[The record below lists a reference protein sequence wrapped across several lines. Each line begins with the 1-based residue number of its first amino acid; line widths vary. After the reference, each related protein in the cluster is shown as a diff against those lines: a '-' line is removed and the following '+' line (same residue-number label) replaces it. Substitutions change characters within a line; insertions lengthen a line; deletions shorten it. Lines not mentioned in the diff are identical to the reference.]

1 MNFYSLSM
9 FRELLAWSLIS
20 NILAWCFFST
30 TFSLTLN
37 TTAFDY
43 GTLEWFKTSICMSVL
58 VDFHHQIHN
67 THTIIRSTAHYLDY
81 IKRNTTIYFFVS
93 YSYLSIESTE
103 FIPFAYYESEGRK
116 SGHKISLKPW
126 AWDQKIVAY
135 SWKQTIYRVYG
146 EFQIHYCQLQGY
158 LQSRRGL
165 QNHSRYAGVKEK

>member
-1 MNFYSLSM
+1 MFYAFACMLVM
-9 FRELLAWSLIS
+9 PPLGQRLYPVLTEFIRFRHFCGWFVWSLIS
-20 NILAWCFFST
+20 ITHTWQLLVA
-30 TFSLTLN
+30 FSLTLN

-81 IKRNTTIYFFVS
+81 IKRNTAIYFFVS

-126 AWDQKIVAY
+126 AWD
-135 SWKQTIYRVYG
+135 
-146 EFQIHYCQLQGY
+146 
-158 LQSRRGL
+158 
-165 QNHSRYAGVKEK
+165 